1 MVKQVENAVSSKLLE
16 GRKLGGYRLNR
27 LVGKGGMGWVFHAF
41 HEQLQVNSAVK
52 ILFPQL
58 AEDEHTRERF
68 LREARIQYQ
77 LHHPN
82 IVRVVSLLDEGGYVG
97 FASDWCSGGDLH
109 QWLNARNDAPVS
121 SGELRTIALPLL
133 DALSLAHTEGIVHR
147 DLKLSNIM
155 LAAKGGQV
163 TPKVTDFGIAKHAAM
178 PGITSSGAVMGT
190 LGYMAPEQ
198 LHESKSIDHRADI
211 YSFGVILYVL
221 LSGRFPFEGEGPS
234 IMFRILENEPP
245 PIPNIP
251 EEAHEIVQRC
261 LRKDPDERFSTC
273 KELADALRGCLDPEV
288 PISVEAGS
296 SSSSELPSGPIS
308 VDMSPAAFADTH
320 MGHEPD
326 LLPTQDKDAN
336 ASGGEPVSSSVSK
349 STAAVN
355 AERVARVLQSSS
367 KERRSKEPLKA
378 EKTPKPPQKVPK
390 APTHAEKPVYEPEPG
405 RALGEASKVSKAW
418 RLLALVLL
426 LIFSGLMLIVIEP
439 DWLKNYLAEDSGAK
453 LRRNWVVHANTTH
466 TDNDKGTKQLRTQKV
481 RLAKE
486 CADVCSKA
494 KSCSFFVT
502 ASIPGKPSV
511 TAKPLECRMY
521 QGKPKPKKAK
531 QSWLFLKKRKPAK
544 RKQK

>member
-1 MVKQVENAVSSKLLE
+1 MVKQIENAVSSKLLE
-16 GRKLGGYRLNR
+16 GRILGGYRLNR

-41 HEQLQVNSAVK
+41 HEQLQVHSAVK

-109 QWLNARNDAPVS
+109 QWLNARNDEPVS

-133 DALSLAHTEGIVHR
+133 DALSLAHDEGIVHR

-155 LAAKGGQV
+155 LAAKGEQV

-234 IMFRILENEPP
+234 VMFRILENEPP

-251 EEAHEIVQRC
+251 EEAHDIVKRC
-261 LRKDPDERFSTC
+261 LRKDPGERFSTC
-273 KELADALRGCLDPEV
+273 KELADALRGCLEPEV
-288 PISVEAGS
+288 PITVEAS
-296 SSSSELPSGPIS
+296 SSSTPELPSGPIS
-308 VDMSPAAFADTH
+308 VDMSPAAFAETH
-320 MGHEPD
+320 VGHESNF
-326 LLPTQDKDAN
+326 LPTQEKGSDLPN
-336 ASGGEPVSSSVSK
+336 NEPVPSSVSK

-355 AERVARVLQSSS
+355 AERVARVLHSSS
-367 KERRSKEPLKA
+367 QERRSKESLKA
-378 EKTPKPPQKVPK
+378 ESTPHPTQKVPK
-390 APTHAEKPVYEPEPG
+390 APTHAEKPVYEPAANLP
-405 RALGEASKVSKAW
+405 AKPTSKVSKIW
-418 RLLALVLL
+418 RFLALVLL
-426 LIFSGLMLIVIEP
+426 LFFSLLMLFVFEP
-439 DWLKNYLAEDSGAK
+439 QWLTTFLTIDKEPE
-453 LRRNWVVHANTTH
+453 LRRNWVVHSNTAH
-466 TDNDKGTKQLRTQKV
+466 AGHSKGTKPIKKWKV
-481 RLAKE
+481 RLVKE
-486 CADVCSKA
+486 CITACSKV
-494 KSCSFFVT
+494 KECSFLVA
-502 ASIPGKPSV
+502 ASLPNKLPKAPSL
-511 TAKPLECRMY
+511 LECRMY
-521 QGKPKPKKAK
+521 QGRPKRKKA
-531 QSWLFLKKRKPAK
+531 SGTWLFVKKRASAK
-544 RKQK
+544 RKKR